1 MLTYCFSLFLV
12 NLPNISVPLPQLE
25 MSVMVLEMTLAFTM
39 TLAHV
44 EIAMQ
49 YRYHGIKSL
58 IISLPQQDR
67 KVQGSG

>member
-1 MLTYCFSLFLV
+1 
-12 NLPNISVPLPQLE
+12 
-25 MSVMVLEMTLAFTM
+25 MVLEMTLAFTM

-49 YRYHGIKSL
+49 YQYHDIKSL
-58 IISLPQQDR
+58 IISLPQQDT